1 MSEQPHKIKILS
13 WGAIYESLIIA
24 FVLTS
29 FFGIR
34 MFLSDDPNFSWQIGV
49 TSFIFTFLVAFSITA
64 VDHALVNWFQVKF
77 PWQKD
82 NVKRITIEFVI
93 TSITAAI
100 IISIIYFIF
109 LAFNNGVCIGGP
121 LEVELMDHMAIA
133 VMINLIMLGIAETT
147 FMVKQWK
154 ESIVQQEKLKR
165 ENAESK
171 YQALNNQVNPHF
183 LFNSLNTLTSLI
195 VQSQEQS
202 LEFVH
207 RFSAVYRYVLDTSDK
222 TVVEVNE
229 ELQFIHSYLHL
240 QEARHGNTL
249 KTNID
254 IKSEDLTKLIPP
266 LSMQLLIENAL
277 KHNEISNSH
286 PIHLNIY
293 TKDNYLIIEN
303 NFQPRKEKLNDTGK
317 GLNNLKER
325 YLYLAEEKPFFG
337 IIDEKFIAKIPL
349 LEDE

>member
-1 MSEQPHKIKILS
+1 MPDITQKPKIIS
-13 WGAIYESLIIA
+13 WRGVLESIAIA
-24 FVLTS
+24 FILTS

-34 MFLSDDPNFSWQIGV
+34 MYISDDPNFSWQIGAI
-49 TSFIFTFLVAFSITA
+49 SFIFTFSVAMSITA
-64 VDHALVNWFQVKF
+64 TDHALVNWFQVKF

-82 NVKRITIEFVI
+82 NVKRITIEFI
-93 TSITAAI
+93 LTSITAAI
-100 IISIIYFIF
+100 IITIIYFIF
-109 LAFNNGVCIGGP
+109 LALNQNVCVGGL
-121 LEVELMDHMAIA
+121 LEVELMDHIAIA
-133 VMINLIMLGIAETT
+133 VMVNLVMLGIAETN

-165 ENAESK
+165 ENAESR

-229 ELQFIHSYLHL
+229 ELQFIHAYLHL
-240 QEARHGNTL
+240 QEARHGDSL
-249 KTNID
+249 KTTID
-254 IKSEDLTKLIPP
+254 IKSECLSKLIPP
-266 LSMQLLIENAL
+266 LSMQLLIENAI

-286 PIHLNIY
+286 PIHIHIY
-293 TKDNYLIIEN
+293 TKDNYLIVEN
-303 NFQPRKEKLNDTGK
+303 NYQPRKEKLNDTGR
-317 GLNNLKER
+317 GLKNLEER
-325 YLYLAEEKPFFG
+325 YAYLSEEKTYFG
-337 IIDEKFIAKIPL
+337 VKDHKFVAKIPL
-349 LEDE
+349 LDDE

>member
-1 MSEQPHKIKILS
+1 MPDISQKPKIVS
-13 WGAIYESLIIA
+13 WQTIFESIIIA
-24 FVLTS
+24 FALTS

-34 MFLSDDPNFSWQIGV
+34 MYISDDPNFSWQIGV
-49 TSFIFTFLVAFSITA
+49 ISFVFTFLVALSITA
-64 VDHALVNWFQVKF
+64 VDHLLVNWFQVKF

-93 TSITAAI
+93 TSITSAI
-100 IISIIYFIF
+100 IITIIYFIF
-109 LAFNNGVCIGGP
+109 LFSYYGEVCAGP
-121 LEVELMDHMAIA
+121 LEVELMDHIAIA
-133 VMINLIMLGIAETT
+133 IMINLIMLGIAETN

-195 VQSQEQS
+195 VQSQKQS

-222 TVVEVNE
+222 TVVEVKE
-229 ELQFIHSYLHL
+229 ELQFVQSYLYL
-240 QEARHGNTL
+240 QEARHGNNL
-249 KTNID
+249 KAFID
-254 IKSEDLTKLIPP
+254 IQSEDLNKLIPP
-266 LSMQLLIENAL
+266 LSMQLLIENAI

-286 PIHLNIY
+286 PIHLQIY
-293 TKDNYLIIEN
+293 TKDKSLFIEN
-303 NFQPRKEKLNDTGK
+303 NYQPRKEKQNDTGR
-317 GLNNLKER
+317 GLKNLEER
-325 YLYLAEEKPFFG
+325 YAYLCEEKPFFG
-337 IIDEKFIAKIPL
+337 IKGEKFIAKIPM

>member
-1 MSEQPHKIKILS
+1 MSDQPQKIKIVS
-13 WGAIYESLIIA
+13 WGTVYESLIIA

-34 MFLSDDPNFSWQIGV
+34 MYVAEDPNFSWQIGAI
-49 TSFIFTFLVAFSITA
+49 SFIFTFSVAFSITA
-64 VDHALVNWFQVKF
+64 VDHLLVNWFQIKF

-82 NVKRITIEFVI
+82 NVKRIAIEFII
-93 TSITAAI
+93 TSITSAI
-100 IISIIYFIF
+100 IITIIYFIF
-109 LAFNNGVCIGGP
+109 LAFNKGVCIGGP
-121 LEVELMDHMAIA
+121 LEVELMDHIAIA
-133 VMINLIMLGIAETT
+133 VMINLIMLGIAETN

-154 ESIVQQEKLKR
+154 ASIVQQEKLKR

-229 ELQFIHSYLHL
+229 EIQFIHSYLHL
-240 QEARHGNTL
+240 QEARHGDSL
-249 KTNID
+249 KTSIN
-254 IKSEDLTKLIPP
+254 IKSEDLSKLIPP

-277 KHNEISNSH
+277 KHNEISKSH
-286 PIHLNIY
+286 PIHVNIFSEG
-293 TKDNYLIIEN
+293 KNLIVEN
-303 NFQPRKEKLNDTGK
+303 NYQPRKEKLNDTGK
-317 GLNNLKER
+317 GLKNLEER
-325 YLYLAEEKPFFG
+325 YAYLCEEKPFFG
-337 IIDEKFIAKIPL
+337 LKNEKFVAKIPL